1 MPAFINPKL
10 AAQCAVGSPRGEAK
24 IARNHL
30 KLITHFQ
37 TTQVKPKTGGNDSL
51 VHLKLQEKPPYYFFL
66 KRTPSTRHRSP
77 ADDALTRHVLL
88 TYHL

>member
-37 TTQVKPKTGGNDSL
+37 TTQVKPNTGGDDSL
-51 VHLKLQEKPPYYFFL
+51 VHLKLQEKPRTSFFKENTL
-66 KRTPSTRHRSP
+66 DPSPQSS
-77 ADDALTRHVLL
+77 
-88 TYHL
+88 